1 MLLLLDMD
9 MATQTFDWSK
19 EINQV
24 IVKNLVTT
32 FGLDFLLFEDK
43 KGGDV
48 DTIHNVRKDTWA
60 TEQEKQN
67 YENRGEYDSHIYHS
81 DANYIQKGRNDKAL
95 QQEGKLKDHYR
106 KDKNLVQGDNR
117 DLDHVIA
124 AHEIHN
130 DAGRV
135 LTGLDGVALANQDSN
150 LSSTVSSVNRT
161 KKQYSVDKFLKDLPQ
176 TIKNREAELSKL
188 GQQLNK
194 MPQDTPQ
201 QKHEYQK
208 VQDKIRKKQKSL
220 DELKQVDSNG
230 MKKVDKKA
238 RLENEKKINSYY
250 TSSKFF
256 KDSGSAAGLAGIKMG
271 IRESIGLVLAEI
283 WFEIKEVIPAI
294 YAKYKQIEFKI
305 IDFLDDLKETVL
317 NIIERVK
324 VRFKDILTS
333 FFSSGISGFFS
344 SLTTTILNIFLTT
357 AKFWGKIIRETWLN
371 LVGIIKL
378 IFFNPENLSTGE
390 LTKATFKI
398 LSASIGLIVG
408 LIVKENLVILKA
420 MLFGDEISIFLS
432 GLSSGIVILCLNY
445 FLEQSETMQ
454 KFWAYLDRIKSKYE
468 KTVDHFKEINA
479 ELDRYVLELTQLE
492 FGLNINELSQFA
504 YQLETAN
511 SELERNIVLKHE
523 IEKQG
528 IVLPFEIG
536 NQESTTNW
544 LLGLVKE

>member
-1 MLLLLDMD
+1 